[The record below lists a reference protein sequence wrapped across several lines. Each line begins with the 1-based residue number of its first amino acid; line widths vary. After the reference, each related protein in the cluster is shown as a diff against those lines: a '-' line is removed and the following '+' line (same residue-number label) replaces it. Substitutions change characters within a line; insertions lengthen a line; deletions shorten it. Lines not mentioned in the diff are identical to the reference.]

1 MRQLGDLRDRVEL
14 YRRDAQ
20 IVDGA
25 SGDAWT
31 LIGSRAA
38 EVRKQSDRSFSA
50 GDARYNDELIFVTIR
65 APLKLQLTEGGRL
78 DWNGRRYTIREVLP
92 DTPQR
97 GFTKLRCIAT
107 TMEGT
112 GVC

>member
-1 MRQLGDLRDRVEL
+1 MRQLGDLRDKVEL
-14 YRRDAQ
+14 YRRAPQ

-25 SGDAWT
+25 SGNEWE
-31 LIGSRAA
+31 LIGKPAA
-38 EVRKQSDRSFSA
+38 EVRKQSDKAYSD

-65 APLKLQLTEGGRL
+65 TLQTVKLTEGGRL
-78 DWNGRRYTIREVLP
+78 DWNGRRYAIREVLP
-92 DTPQR
+92 DTPKR
-97 GFTKLRCIAT
+97 GFAKLRCIAT

>member
-1 MRQLGDLRDRVEL
+1 MRQLGDLRDKVEL
-14 YRRDAQ
+14 YRRDPQ

-25 SGDAWT
+25 SGDEWE
-31 LIGSRAA
+31 LISEPAA
-38 EVRKQSDRSFSA
+38 EVRKQSDKAFA
-50 GDARYNDELIFVTIR
+50 DGDARYNDELIFVTIR
-65 APLKLQLTEGGRL
+65 TPLSIRLTEGGRL
-78 DWNGRRYTIREVLP
+78 DWNGRRYTIRETLP
-92 DTPQR
+92 DTPCR

>member
-14 YRRDAQ
+14 YRRDTQ
-20 IVDGA
+20 LVDGA
-25 SGDAWT
+25 SADSWV
-31 LIGSRAA
+31 LIGSYAA
-38 EVRKQSDRSFSA
+38 EVRKQNDKVFAA

-65 APLKLQLTEGGRL
+65 TPLKLRLTEGGRL
-78 DWNGRRYTIREVLP
+78 DWNGRQYAVREVLP
-92 DTPQR
+92 NTPMR
-97 GFTKLRCIAT
+97 GYTKLRCLST